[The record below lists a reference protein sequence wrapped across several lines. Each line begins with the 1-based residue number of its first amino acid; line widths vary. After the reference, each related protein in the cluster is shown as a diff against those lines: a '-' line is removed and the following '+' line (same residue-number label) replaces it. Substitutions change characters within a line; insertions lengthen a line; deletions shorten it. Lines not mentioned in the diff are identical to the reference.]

1 MRTNKV
7 RLTLWESNMAGKYSN
22 SMEVLWWR
30 VKFPFAGTHHRVIWE
45 EPKHPNYHQLPVFA
59 IQGVR
64 HGTFLDVIL
73 ASFWHLLASFGIFW
87 HLLASFGIFW
97 HLLASFGY
105 LVCLLKFWNVESLGF
120 RGFSL
125 QPWRHQPGHASFDQ
139 VHFIDTGLNV
149 PGVFVVQA
157 PTSETKGVSTVSL
170 PKFEPIEKDL
180 LPKIYKNIFQ
190 KYPKMIITRQLGSA
204 SKREI
209 RSCLGLRPRWKPP
222 VASLKSTSQLKVIS
236 WGVSKGLRSQTKDV
250 FCTKRNNHMP
260 RAQTWQ
266 PLNLEIP
273 SGISHTVCWKILR
286 LWFDDF
292 ALWTSMKYQISIKY
306 L

>member
-7 RLTLWESNMAGKYSN
+7 RLTLWESNMAEKYSN
-22 SMEVLWWR
+22 SMEVLWY
-30 VKFPFAGTHHRVIWE
+30 PSPSHLE
-45 EPKHPNYHQLPVFA
+45 ESKHPNYHQLPVFA
-59 IQGVR
+59 IQGVW
-64 HGTFLDVIL
+64 HGTFLDV
-73 ASFWHLLASFGIFW
+73 
-87 HLLASFGIFW
+87 LLASFGIFW

-105 LVCLLKFWNVESLGF
+105 LVFLLKFWNGESLGF

-209 RSCLGLRPRWKPP
+209 RSCLGLRPRSCTFWEAWKPP